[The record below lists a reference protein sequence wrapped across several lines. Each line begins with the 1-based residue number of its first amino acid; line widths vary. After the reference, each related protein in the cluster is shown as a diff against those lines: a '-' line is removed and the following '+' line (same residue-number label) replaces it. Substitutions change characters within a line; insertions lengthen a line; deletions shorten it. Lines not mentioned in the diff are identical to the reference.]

1 MLWTI
6 YCEDNPDTAAARA
19 ENLQP
24 HRDYLKSQKNII
36 VIAGATLTD
45 DGEGMTGSLFIVNVD
60 SRTAAETFSN
70 GDPFTK
76 AGIFKNVTIK
86 RMRKGQ
92 WNPES
97 IEGA

>member
-1 MLWTI
+1 
-6 YCEDNPDTAAARA
+6 
-19 ENLQP
+19 
-24 HRDYLKSQKNII
+24 
-36 VIAGATLTD
+36 
-45 DGEGMTGSLFIVNVD
+45 VD